1 MSPTSTSVSTY
12 TRTQTATYLTDVV
25 MGAIADIL
33 ADLKIDVTLLYR
45 DWKQDEAAIA
55 AWIEEESLQQVV
67 LECQQ
72 PNGTVAPIIEFPVAY
87 TTTGKG
93 DATFTADRAALARYR
108 AKLERV
114 PAGTTYG
121 LICTFQTTAHSSTRL
136 GSGYSSIDRGLEV
149 SEVWDSG
156 VCAARGGVY
165 EVPPLTLLRDD
176 REYRWDT

>member
-1 MSPTSTSVSTY
+1 
-12 TRTQTATYLTDVV
+12 

-33 ADLKIDVTLLYR
+33 ADLKIDVTVLYR

-67 LECQQ
+67 LECHQ
-72 PNGTVAPIIEFPVAY
+72 PNGAVAPIIEFPVSY

-114 PAGTTYG
+114 PYGTTYG
-121 LICTFQTTAHSSTRL
+121 IICTFRKTRTPQPGWGPAIRASTEGLKALKFGTL
-136 GSGYSSIDRGLEV
+136 GSAPH
-149 SEVWDSG
+149 
-156 VCAARGGVY
+156 AAMSMRY
-165 EVPPLTLLRDD
+165 LH
-176 REYRWDT
+176 